1 MRRMWVVFD
10 YSKVSGFRE
19 FRKRRIILVRLR
31 CDGILL
37 VMVVV
42 VVVVQTEQLTQVGK
56 RQGSFHIE
64 WKPSQ
69 KAREMR

>member
-10 YSKVSGFRE
+10 YSKVSGSRE
-19 FRKRRIILVRLR
+19 FRKRRIILGRLR

-42 VVVVQTEQLTQVGK
+42 VVTQVGK

>member
-19 FRKRRIILVRLR
+19 FRKRRIILGRLR

-37 VMVVV
+37 VMVMVV
-42 VVVVQTEQLTQVGK
+42 VTQVGK

-69 KAREMR
+69 KAREMRWI

>member
-37 VMVVV
+37 VMVMVV
-42 VVVVQTEQLTQVGK
+42 VTQVGK